1 MFDSVISKEKFLK
14 LITNQICLVK
24 SQKNKMKEEKKDSK
38 KCSGKK
44 NIMFAYGFI
53 QLGSSFVSAIAL
65 AAIAFGFCSVKKES
79 KLFNKCVAEIIE
91 DGGTNSAAV
100 RYCNGGN

>member
-1 MFDSVISKEKFLK
+1 MTD
-14 LITNQICLVK
+14 
-24 SQKNKMKEEKKDSK
+24 EKKETK

-44 NIMFAYGFI
+44 NIMFAYGLI

-91 DGGTNSAAV
+91 DGVTTNSEAV
-100 RYCNGGN
+100 RYCNGGNY

>member
-1 MFDSVISKEKFLK
+1 MIED
-14 LITNQICLVK
+14 
-24 SQKNKMKEEKKDSK
+24 KKDSK
-38 KCSGKK
+38 KCGGKK
-44 NIMFAYGFI
+44 KIMIAYGFI

-79 KLFNKCVAEIIE
+79 KVFNRCVTEIVENGSTNAE
-91 DGGTNSAAV
+91 AV